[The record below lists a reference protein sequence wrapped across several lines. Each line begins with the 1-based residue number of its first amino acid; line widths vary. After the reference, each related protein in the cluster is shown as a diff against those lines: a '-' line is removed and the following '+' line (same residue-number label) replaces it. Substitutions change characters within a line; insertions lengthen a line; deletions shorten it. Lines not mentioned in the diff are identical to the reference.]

1 MQTVRFHSTVFGPIH
16 SRRLG
21 VSLGINLDPDDG
33 KVCSFDC
40 LYCEAGFN
48 AQGTGTTGLPP
59 REHVSRM
66 LGDKLRAMSEAG
78 EHLDVITFSGN
89 GEPTMHP
96 EFAGIIDDTIALRD
110 RWFPDVKISVLTNST
125 RLDHPD
131 VADALRKVDN
141 NIVKLDSAVTST
153 MRLIDRPVSPAFTS
167 ERAVEM
173 IRPFGRDCVVQTMLL
188 RGSWNGQPVDNTT
201 PHEIDALIEAYR
213 TIGPRQVMIYSID
226 RRTPA
231 RELVKVPREEL
242 EQIAARIR
250 RETGIDVS
258 VA

>member
-1 MQTVRFHSTVFGPIH
+1 MQTVLFHSTVFGPIH

-131 VADALRKVDN
+131 VAAALRKVDN

-188 RGSWNGQPVDNTT
+188 RGSWNGEPVDNTT
-201 PHEIDALIEAYR
+201 PAEIDALIEAYR